1 VQNLAAKRLFNFY
14 NLRRS
19 LGELFMRLIA
29 WISTAVLA
37 AGFGVTAQAQLI
49 GSVTASPATVKVGE
63 PVTVTAN
70 VDVVSGNYCGFSV
83 FYGDGKN
90 ADGYSDPGH
99 PTPMVTTHTYAKA
112 GTYTISMGGRNVESH
127 PNCGGGDKFATVTVT
142 EGAKA
147 AVPAAAVAVAAAAKP
162 AAAAAVCAAPW
173 KLSGK
178 VNAKT
183 GAYTCV
189 AKAKTAVPEPKPACP
204 GDLTYFENAK
214 KGQFGCKP

>member
-1 VQNLAAKRLFNFY
+1 
-14 NLRRS
+14 
-19 LGELFMRLIA
+19 LIP
-29 WISTAVLA
+29 WICAAVLA
-37 AGFGVTAQAQLI
+37 AGFSVTAHAQLI
-49 GSVTASPATVKVGE
+49 GSVTANPTTVKSGE
-63 PVTVTAN
+63 PVTVTTN
-70 VDVVSGNYCGFSV
+70 VDVVGGNYCGFSV

-99 PTPMVTTHTYAKA
+99 PTPMVTTHVYDKP

-147 AVPAAAVAVAAAAKP
+147 AVVVPATVAVPAKP
-162 AAAAAVCAAPW
+162 AVTAARAAGVCAAPW

-189 AKAKTAVPEPKPACP
+189 AKAKTALPEPKPMCP

-214 KGQFGCKP
+214 KGQFGCRL

>member
-1 VQNLAAKRLFNFY
+1 
-14 NLRRS
+14 
-19 LGELFMRLIA
+19 MRLITWFSVA
-29 WISTAVLA
+29 CIA
-37 AGFGVTAQAQLI
+37 AGFAATAHAQLI
-49 GSVTASPATVKVGE
+49 GSVMVSPATVKAGE

-70 VDVVSGNYCGFSV
+70 VDVVSGNYCGFAV
-83 FYGDGKN
+83 FYGDGKS
-90 ADGYSDPGH
+90 ADGYSDVSH
-99 PTPMVTTHTYAKA
+99 PTPMVTTHVYEKP
-112 GTYTISMGGRNVESH
+112 GTYTLSMGGRNVESH

-147 AVPAAAVAVAAAAKP
+147 AAPIAAMPAKP
-162 AAAAAVCAAPW
+162 AMAASVCAAPW

-189 AKAKTAVPEPKPACP
+189 AKAKTALPDSKPMCP

-214 KGQFGCKP
+214 KGQFGCRP

>member
-1 VQNLAAKRLFNFY
+1 
-14 NLRRS
+14 
-19 LGELFMRLIA
+19 MRLTA

-37 AGFGVTAQAQLI
+37 AGFGVAAHAQLI

-70 VDVVSGNYCGFSV
+70 VDVVSGNYCGFAV

-90 ADGYSDPGH
+90 AEGYSDPSH
-99 PTPMVTTHTYAKA
+99 PSPMVTTHVYAKP

-147 AVPAAAVAVAAAAKP
+147 AVPAAPVVAATAAKSVAAAL
-162 AAAAAVCAAPW
+162 CTAPW
-173 KLSGK
+173 KMSGK

-189 AKAKTAVPEPKPACP
+189 AKAKTALPEPKAVCP